1 MEELKKNTMGIDTIL
16 DKINKLQIN
25 DKDKATILEEIKK
38 NIMNPSAGENKNL
51 NEIQQKYTQ
60 MNMPQGQQMNML
72 QGQQNNQYH
81 QHTQYNPY
89 GQGQTQQYQNYQP
102 MNIEGMNQSQPMT
115 TAHFE
120 ILKSKLDSLQF
131 ELIDLLRHVKDYT
144 QRYMN
149 AIRQQDLDK
158 INEYITNLFQV
169 DKTLK
174 ETQALSEAALPPD
187 DEEDAEEG
195 GEPADRQSVITKAT
209 SGIKNFFGGIGN
221 NVAGITDLV
230 SSTANMANSY
240 LTKKIL
246 PTSNA
251 SVTSN
256 VSVNNTNTTKP
267 IPNNVPI
274 SKNNKV
280 MSVDDYI
287 SNMNKIES
295 TNNSSVATINSTN
308 SNIVSSNS
316 NNINKLGNLGL
327 ETSESSEPSES
338 GESNEI
344 PESNEGNEGNEGNE
358 SSNTESEKPKSE
370 EDLEGALKQLNDEM
384 NKDIEKTV
392 NSNTGN
398 TGNTSKEVTQ
408 TGGKRRSKIKNK
420 KHNGNH
426 GNHVN
431 NTKEHKLTHKIKLL
445 KLKLTHKNL
454 QKQLKKNKSVKET
467 RKR

>member
-1 MEELKKNTMGIDTIL
+1 MEELKTKTMGIDTIL
-16 DKINKLQIN
+16 DKISKLQIN

-60 MNMPQGQQMNML
+60 MNMPQGH
-72 QGQQNNQYH
+72 QNNQYH

-187 DEEDAEEG
+187 DDEDTEASG
-195 GEPADRQSVITKAT
+195 GPADRQSVITKAT

-256 VSVNNTNTTKP
+256 VSVNSTNTTKP

-295 TNNSSVATINSTN
+295 MNNSSVATINSTN

-344 PESNEGNEGNEGNE
+344 PESNEGNEGNE

-398 TGNTSKEVTQ
+398 TSKEVTQ

-431 NTKEHKLTHKIKLL
+431 HVNHTKEHKLTHKIKLL

>member
-1 MEELKKNTMGIDTIL
+1 MEELKTKTMGIDSIL
-16 DKINKLQIN
+16 DKISKLQIN

-60 MNMPQGQQMNML
+60 MNMPQGH
-72 QGQQNNQYH
+72 QNNQYH

-187 DEEDAEEG
+187 DDEDTEASG
-195 GEPADRQSVITKAT
+195 GPADRQSVITKAT

-256 VSVNNTNTTKP
+256 VSVNSTNTTKP

-295 TNNSSVATINSTN
+295 MNNSSVATINSTN

-344 PESNEGNEGNEGNE
+344 PESNEGNEGNE

-398 TGNTSKEVTQ
+398 TSKEVTQ

-431 NTKEHKLTHKIKLL
+431 HVNHTKEHKLTHKIKLL